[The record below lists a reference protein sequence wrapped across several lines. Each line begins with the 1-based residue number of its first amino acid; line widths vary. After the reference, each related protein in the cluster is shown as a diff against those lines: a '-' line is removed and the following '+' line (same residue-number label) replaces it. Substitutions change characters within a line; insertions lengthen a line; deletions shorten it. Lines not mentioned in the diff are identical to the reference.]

1 MKNHIAGA
9 IAVLLCFLFMLP
21 ACQKQLTSPTLE
33 RHEKKYPDLEKKYVY
48 QSLIRLAN
56 VKKDPDF
63 EKLIKDVEKIILYF
77 PPDGDSTYQIKELKE
92 GMRTDGYE
100 TLVDVRTA
108 DEQRIS
114 LWVKESGK
122 QAHYIALLDTSDD
135 DIILEIDGQLNLEYL
150 SAINMADQESLR
162 NLIQ

>member
-1 MKNHIAGA
+1 MKNQFTGA
-9 IAVLLCFLFMLP
+9 IAVLLYILFMLP
-21 ACQKQLTSPTLE
+21 ACQKPLTSPTLE
-33 RHEKKYPDLEKKYVY
+33 RHEEKYPDLEKKYVY

-56 VKKDPDF
+56 VKQDPDF

-122 QAHYIALLDTSDD
+122 EAHYIALLDTSDD